1 MTVNVPIEI
10 DDQFTELIVQQVLK
24 QVNENE
30 AKDPLASELPPYP
43 NRKQVK
49 RVLKI
54 GDDRLNDWIAHGLLT
69 IPFGKKLRFDREDIR
84 SFLDQQKV

>member
-30 AKDPLASELPPYP
+30 AKDPLASELPPT
-43 NRKQVK
+43 
-49 RVLKI
+49 L
-54 GDDRLNDWIAHGLLT
+54 IAN
-69 IPFGKKLRFDREDIR
+69 K
-84 SFLDQQKV
+84 